1 MTLVKICGLKVVE
14 DVQAAVDSGANAVG
28 FVFAKSRRQIS
39 LQQAKELATV
49 VPLGLLKVGVFVNET
64 REEIE
69 RYTREVPL
77 DIIQLHGDE
86 SPEYVKGLSIPVIKA
101 FPIKDERDVQRV
113 LEFDV
118 DYYLFDTPGVEFRG
132 GSGHSFDWT
141 LVEKAG
147 IPKEKIILAGGLH
160 AGNVQQAIQMVHPF
174 MVDVSSGVEIDKR
187 KDAKKIRVFVSA
199 VRDEER

>member
-1 MTLVKICGLKVVE
+1 MTLVKICGLKVVG

-28 FVFAKSRRQIS
+28 FIFAKSRRQIS
-39 LQQAKELATV
+39 LQQAKELAIL
-49 VPLGLLKVGVFVNET
+49 VPIGILKVGVFVNET
-64 REEIE
+64 KEMVEKFA
-69 RYTREVPL
+69 REVPL

-86 SPEYVKGLSIPVIKA
+86 SPEYVKGLPIPVIKA
-101 FPIKDERDVQRV
+101 FSITDERDVQRA

-147 IPKEKIILAGGLH
+147 IPTEKIILAGGLH
-160 AGNVQQAIQMVHPF
+160 AGNVQQAIQMVQPF
-174 MVDVSSGVEIDKR
+174 MVDVSSGVETDKR

>member
-14 DVQAAVDSGANAVG
+14 HVLAAVDSGANAVG

-39 LQQAKELATV
+39 LKEAKELATV
-49 VPLGLLKVGVFVNET
+49 VPQGILKVGVFVNEM
-64 REEIE
+64 REQVEK
-69 RYTREVPL
+69 YVREVPL

-86 SPEYVKGLSIPVIKA
+86 SLEYVKGLSVPVIKA
-101 FPIKDERDVQRV
+101 FSITDERDVQRA

-132 GSGHSFDWT
+132 GSGQPFDWSF
-141 LVEKAG
+141 VEKTN

-160 AGNVQQAIQMVHPF
+160 AGNVQQAIQMVKPF
-174 MVDVSSGVEIDKR
+174 MVDVSSGVETDKR
-187 KDAKKIRVFVSA
+187 KDAKKIRAFVCA